1 MFEQINLEEKI
12 GFNKIRQS
20 VIMRCSTGYAQKRAE
35 NEKISRDAAVIGRR
49 LSLTDEMRLI
59 NMFETKFPQGEF
71 ADCTEML
78 KPLEVE
84 FSCIS
89 LENMRRL
96 NFFLEIL
103 RQIISF
109 LGGVKEGQYPELKK
123 LAGNVEFFPEIA
135 RRIGSIL
142 DKNGEVRDNA
152 SPELYKIRKDL
163 QGAQNSISRRV
174 QAIFKKA
181 QADGIA
187 DEEASIS
194 VRDGKMLIPV
204 SASSKRSLPGL
215 VLDESSTG
223 KTVFVEPLE
232 VVELNN
238 KVRELEFAQQREV
251 AKILAEFTDF
261 LRPYLSDLQNGAR
274 FIGEVDFIRA
284 KAEYASSIEAGKP
297 IISKE
302 GVLAVKEGRHP
313 VLEAALKREGKKI
326 VPVTLEINGKT
337 HILVISGPNAGGKSV
352 CLKTIGIL
360 QYMFQWGMLVPC
372 SEISEFP
379 VFNGIFIDIGDE
391 QSIEN
396 DLSTYSSHLLNMR
409 NLLKCAD
416 KSWLVLIDEF
426 GSGTEPAA
434 GGAIA
439 ETILSELDR
448 RGVYGIITTH
458 YTNLKVY
465 ADKSSGAV
473 NGAMLFDSA
482 KIQPL
487 YKLEVGMPGNSFAFE
502 LARKMG
508 LPETIVKQAEER
520 AGENFVNLEKQ
531 LRVIS
536 KNRRK
541 LDEKLARIKNTDKTL
556 ENVTEKY
563 TQELSDIKG
572 TKKQIIQ
579 DAKAEA
585 QRIIAEANKKI
596 EATIKEIRETQAEKE
611 KTKLVRENL
620 KTFNKTLEEEHNTKQ
635 DRKIDE
641 KMEQLLARKK
651 RQEERKVQRGRDG
664 GSAAG
669 SAEWQRVASMRGG
682 ASMHGAVAEVKKE
695 MSIGSKVRVKGS
707 DIIGEVMQ
715 MGEKWISI
723 SVGDIISRARRDSV
737 DVISKKEF
745 DSAAVVTQR
754 PVMQTSDAMEERKK
768 NFRSELDVR
777 GERLAD
783 ALDVVSR
790 YIDDAQLVGVS
801 EVRILHGKG
810 TGVLRAEI
818 QKFLRTNPA
827 VESCRDEDVRFG
839 GAGITIVK
847 MS

>member
-71 ADCTEML
+71 SDCTEML

-96 NFFLEIL
+96 NLFLEIL
-103 RQIISF
+103 RQVLSF
-109 LGGVKEGQYPELKK
+109 LSGVKEEQYPELKK

-204 SASSKRSLPGL
+204 SASSKRGLPGL

-238 KVRELEFAQQREV
+238 KVRELEFAQQREI

-261 LRPYLSDLQNGAR
+261 LRPYLADLQNGAR

-302 GVLAVKEGRHP
+302 GVLSVKEGRHP

-326 VPVTLEINGKT
+326 VPVTLEINDKT

-396 DLSTYSSHLLNMR
+396 DLSTYSSHLLNMK

-541 LDEKLARIKNTDKTL
+541 LDEKLARIKNTDRTL

-611 KTKLVRENL
+611 KTKLVRESL

-651 RQEERKVQRGRDG
+651 RQEERKKRNAQQ

-669 SAEWQRVASMRGG
+669 KEQAAPSGFSAQNAAGHKNTED
-682 ASMHGAVAEVKKE
+682 KKRE

-737 DVISKKEF
+737 EVISKKEF

-754 PVMQTSDAMEERKK
+754 PVMQTSDSMEERKR

-810 TGVLRAEI
+810 TGVLRTEI